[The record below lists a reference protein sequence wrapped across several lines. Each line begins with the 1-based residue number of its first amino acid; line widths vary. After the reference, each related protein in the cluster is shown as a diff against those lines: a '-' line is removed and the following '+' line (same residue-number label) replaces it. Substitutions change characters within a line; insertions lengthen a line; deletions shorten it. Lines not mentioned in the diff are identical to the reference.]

1 MTAAILVKPD
11 SYAIGPSLHDWE
23 YEEWSRRA
31 DARDTALESFGA
43 DWKSDLV
50 SDLRC
55 KAFTK
60 IDETMAD
67 VMEAIGSDTEKTE
80 QFNRLVFVLW
90 HDPHNAEKARQLSQM
105 MDAEINKLIEKDFQK
120 NHH

>member
-1 MTAAILVKPD
+1 MGRGAPMRATPRRNHSAP
-11 SYAIGPSLHDWE
+11 IGNPTSSPIFAVRL
-23 YEEWSRRA
+23 SR
-31 DARDTALESFGA
+31 
-43 DWKSDLV
+43 
-50 SDLRC
+50 
-55 KAFTK
+55 K